1 MENIIEIKNLKKK
14 YDDKFELGEIDIKIP
29 KGIIVGL
36 IGENGAGKTTLIK
49 SMLNIIKID
58 SGEIKIFGKD
68 YKKEEKEI
76 KEDIGVV
83 LDNMFFPELLNAK
96 DINNAMKDVYKNWD
110 SELYFS
116 YLKEFDLLDNKPL
129 KSMSKGMRK
138 KLEIATAL
146 AHKPKLLILDEPT
159 SGLDPVVRNEVLDIF
174 LKFIEDEEHS
184 ILLST
189 HITSDLEHI
198 ADEIIFIDKGKK
210 VLQKSRDEI
219 IDNYGILKCDIDYFS
234 NIDKKD
240 MVAYKKT
247 KYAYEIFVIYIMLAF
262 QGTFDVTFIIP
273 LIGIMLFISTF
284 SYDDFN
290 NWNSYAVTLPNG
302 RKNVVRAKYIASI
315 ILTIILAIVSL
326 TIGIGIS
333 YTKTNSI
340 NLDEIISSLMG
351 TMLSSIIII
360 SLLYPIVFKFGAT
373 NGRIIL
379 FAVVFGIAGI
389 GD

>member
-1 MENIIEIKNLKKK
+1 MENIIDIKNLKKK
-14 YDDKFELGEIDIKIP
+14 YDDKFELGKIDISIP
-29 KGIIVGL
+29 KGVIVGL

-116 YLKEFDLLDNKPL
+116 YLKEFDLPDNKPL

-138 KLEIATAL
+138 KLEIVAAIS
-146 AHKPKLLILDEPT
+146 HKPKLLILDEPT
-159 SGLDPVVRNEVLDIF
+159 SGLDPVVRSEVLEIF
-174 LKFIEDEEHS
+174 QKFIEDEEHS

-247 KYAYEIFVIYIMLAF
+247 KYAYEILVNDKEQASKKYHNCVIDKITLEDLMLLVIK
-262 QGTFDVTFIIP
+262 GEKIC
-273 LIGIMLFISTF
+273 
-284 SYDDFN
+284 
-290 NWNSYAVTLPNG
+290 
-302 RKNVVRAKYIASI
+302 
-315 ILTIILAIVSL
+315 
-326 TIGIGIS
+326 
-333 YTKTNSI
+333 
-340 NLDEIISSLMG
+340 
-351 TMLSSIIII
+351 
-360 SLLYPIVFKFGAT
+360 
-373 NGRIIL
+373 
-379 FAVVFGIAGI
+379 
-389 GD
+389 

>member
-14 YDDKFELGEIDIKIP
+14 YDDKFELGKIDISIP
-29 KGIIVGL
+29 KGVIVGL

-49 SMLNIIKID
+49 LMLNIIKSD
-58 SGEIKIFGKD
+58 NGEIKIFGKD
-68 YKKEEKEI
+68 NKRKEKEI

-96 DINNAMKDVYKNWD
+96 DINNSMKDIYKNWD
-110 SELYFS
+110 SKLYFS
-116 YLKEFDLLDNKPL
+116 YLKEFDLPDNKSL

-159 SGLDPVVRNEVLDIF
+159 SGLDPVIRNEVLDIF
-174 LKFIEDEEHS
+174 QKFIEDEEHGV
-184 ILLST
+184 LLST

-240 MVAYKKT
+240 IITYKKT
-247 KYAYEIFVIYIMLAF
+247 KYAYEILVDDKEKTSKKYPSCVIDKI
-262 QGTFDVTFIIP
+262 
-273 LIGIMLFISTF
+273 
-284 SYDDFN
+284 
-290 NWNSYAVTLPNG
+290 TLE
-302 RKNVVRAKYIASI
+302 
-315 ILTIILAIVSL
+315 
-326 TIGIGIS
+326 
-333 YTKTNSI
+333 
-340 NLDEIISSLMG
+340 DLMVLVIKG
-351 TMLSSIIII
+351 EK
-360 SLLYPIVFKFGAT
+360 VC
-373 NGRIIL
+373 
-379 FAVVFGIAGI
+379 
-389 GD
+389 